1 MYSSGRCSRT
11 MPVDVLWARYSGSK
25 QVIEWGKLESD
36 GDGINGTQFV
46 VALNHSLYSIQS
58 YYADPTN

>member
-1 MYSSGRCSRT
+1 MYCEQG
-11 MPVDVLWARYSGSK
+11 MVGSK

-36 GDGINGTQFV
+36 DDGINGTQFV
-46 VALNHSLYSIQS
+46 VALNHSLYSIPS